1 MALPVGRIKIFTLF
15 FTCDAVSVVSTDFD
29 TFRPI
34 LFTNNADLH
43 VFAFNDRI
51 TLEYDDKVLLR
62 FTSSSSSSFITN
74 LENAG
79 EYIRDTATVNIIDS
93 NCK

>member
-1 MALPVGRIKIFTLF
+1 MFQPLI
-15 FTCDAVSVVSTDFD
+15 
-29 TFRPI
+29 
-34 LFTNNADLH
+34 FTNNVDLH
-43 VFAFNDRI
+43 VFAYSDRI

-62 FTSSSSSSFITN
+62 FTSSSSSNFITN

-79 EYIRDTATVNIIDS
+79 EYIRDNATVNIIDS

>member
-1 MALPVGRIKIFTLF
+1 MF
-15 FTCDAVSVVSTDFD
+15 FTCDVVSVGSTDVD

-34 LFTNNADLH
+34 IFTNNADLH
-43 VFAFNDRI
+43 LHVFNDQI

-62 FTSSSSSSFITN
+62 FTSSSSSNFITN

-79 EYIRDTATVNIIDS
+79 EYIRDTATVNIIDTD
-93 NCK
+93 CK